1 MSHKQQEKK
10 AQQKKFE
17 PHRKELDQRDKKIKE
32 DKLRQQL
39 RDQKKAQ
46 QIFERERKE
55 LKKQKRKSIS
65 TQSASIHSL
74 AANQANQLK
83 RHLNKAQNDLRKTKQ
98 LLVNTKST
106 LNRKNQDMRDLKQD
120 NAAKVEQ
127 IKFLTRRTKNMTKTK
142 KDIDVHSDQQSTFK
156 HLKAQIANLKNKLK
170 ISEQIK
176 HPSANKDND
185 EAVKDTQEFETK
197 YNDLQHEVEALQL
210 QLKDYINLDPPPR
223 GKEMRKII
231 EKKLQNERDAINN
244 EIQNNNKLKQK
255 PLHRFSYN

>member
-39 RDQKKAQ
+39 REQKKAQ
-46 QIFERERKE
+46 Q
-55 LKKQKRKSIS
+55 KQAKY
-65 TQSASIHSL
+65 
-74 AANQANQLK
+74 
-83 RHLNKAQNDLRKTKQ
+83 NDLRKIKQ
-98 LLVNTKST
+98 LLEKAKSA
-106 LNRKNQDMRDLKQD
+106 LNRKNQDIRDLKQD
-120 NAAKVEQ
+120 NAVKVEQ

>member
-1 MSHKQQEKK
+1 MTHSLKREQKK
-10 AQQKKFE
+10 AQQK
-17 PHRKELDQRDKKIKE
+17 
-32 DKLRQQL
+32 
-39 RDQKKAQ
+39 
-46 QIFERERKE
+46 FEREHKQLE
-55 LKKQKRKSIS
+55 KQKRKSIS
-65 TQSASIHSL
+65 TQSSSIHSL
-74 AANQANQLK
+74 SANQTNQLK
-83 RHLNKAQNDLRKTKQ
+83 AKYNDLREIKQ
-98 LLVNTKST
+98 LLEKAKSA
-106 LNRKNQDMRDLKQD
+106 LNRKNQDIRDLKQD
-120 NAAKVEQ
+120 NIAKVQQ